1 MAEKKK
7 FIELINQSDMP
18 VLVDFYAVW
27 CAPCK
32 MVTPILHDV
41 AQDFEDRI
49 KVIKIDVDRNQ
60 QIAIK
65 YGISSVPTL
74 ALFFNGSIM
83 WRQSGVA
90 AKSVIINQIN
100 KVLAKV

>member
-1 MAEKKK
+1 MADKKK
-7 FIELINQSDMP
+7 FIELISKSETP
-18 VLVDFYAVW
+18 VLIDFYATW
-27 CAPCK
+27 CTPCK

-41 AQDFEDRI
+41 AHEFED
-49 KVIKIDVDRNQ
+49 KVKIYKIDVDTNQ

-74 ALFFNGSIM
+74 VLFFNGTIA

-90 AKSVIINQIN
+90 TKSVIVSQIN
-100 KVLAKV
+100 KILAPA